1 MTVSFFVSTLWS
13 FYFPEKPLP
22 EEELFRY
29 AHVRG
34 WIEDQDER
42 FCNESLNRQTAARI
56 VHEFMR
62 IELGVPDLPDISG
75 ANVLAD
81 LYTCHACVN
90 HIAQVYLRGIIK
102 SQTVVREGAEY
113 KIFNHLEQLTD
124 EEITFLFLQ
133 LPPKQTLEKI

>member
-13 FYFPEKPLP
+13 FYFPQKPLP
-22 EEELFRY
+22 EEELLRY

-62 IELGVPDLPDISG
+62 IELGVPDLPYISG

-90 HIAQVYLRGIIK
+90 HIAQVYLHGIIK

-124 EEITFLFLQ
+124 EEITFLFSQ
-133 LPPKQTLEKI
+133 LPPKQILEKL

>member
-13 FYFPEKPLP
+13 FYFPKKPLP
-22 EEELFRY
+22 EEELLRY

-62 IELGVPDLPDISG
+62 IELGVPDLPDISD

-124 EEITFLFLQ
+124 EEITFLFSQ
-133 LPPKQTLEKI
+133 LPPKQTLEKL

>member
-13 FYFPEKPLP
+13 FYFPEKPLS
-22 EEELFRY
+22 EEELLRY

-62 IELGVPDLPDISG
+62 IELGVPDLPYISG

-102 SQTVVREGAEY
+102 SQIVVREGAEY

-124 EEITFLFLQ
+124 EEITFFFSQ
-133 LPPKQTLEKI
+133 LPPKQTLEKL

>member
-22 EEELFRY
+22 EEELLRY

-75 ANVLAD
+75 AN
-81 LYTCHACVN
+81 
-90 HIAQVYLRGIIK
+90 
-102 SQTVVREGAEY
+102 
-113 KIFNHLEQLTD
+113 
-124 EEITFLFLQ
+124 
-133 LPPKQTLEKI
+133 

>member
-1 MTVSFFVSTLWS
+1 MTVSFFVSTLWIQ
-13 FYFPEKPLP
+13 FFPEKPLP
-22 EEELFRY
+22 EEELLRY

-62 IELGVPDLPDISG
+62 IELGVPDLPNISD

-133 LPPKQTLEKI
+133 LPPK